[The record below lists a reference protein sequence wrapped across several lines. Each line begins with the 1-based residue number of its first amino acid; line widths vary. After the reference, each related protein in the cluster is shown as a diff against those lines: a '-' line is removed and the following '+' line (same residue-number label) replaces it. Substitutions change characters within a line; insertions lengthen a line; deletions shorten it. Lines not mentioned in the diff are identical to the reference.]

1 VTQRAALFSAAI
13 LAATV
18 ERMGAGY
25 DPFTPVRIA
34 VEGTTY
40 MVYKGMREALESYLH
55 TMLNADKPRS
65 YVIAPV
71 EQASLFGAAV
81 AALAK

>member
-1 VTQRAALFSAAI
+1 M

-18 ERMGAGY
+18 LRTDAGFRPY
-25 DPFTPVRIA
+25 SPVRIA

-40 MVYKGMREALESYLH
+40 MIYKGMRRSLESYLH
-55 TMLNADKPRS
+55 QMLFKEKPRP
-65 YVIAPV
+65 YIVAPV

-81 AALAK
+81 AALSKGK